1 MSALPRLHGVVAQ
14 SVETTSFVP
23 DRIFAMKPV
32 PQSAS
37 VTGLYIDPSIFA
49 AQVAPLVQQA
59 VLSAAVAMLHG
70 AAAQSADEPTVAKKP
85 APHSTSVTAPPA
97 EPSIFAAQV
106 ATGVHDPVYVQ
117 ATLWELHA
125 VGVPR
130 LPPAS

>member
-1 MSALPRLHGVVAQ
+1 MTVAAKSFIVR
-14 SVETTSFVP
+14 SVATAITPVTSV
-23 DRIFAMKPV
+23 
-32 PQSAS
+32 
-37 VTGLYIDPSIFA
+37 GW
-49 AQVAPLVQQA
+49 AQVIFVQQT

-130 LPPAS
+130 LVL